1 MADRYP
7 LIYNPSA
14 NQLQELQAGDG
25 LDLGGSGISSV
36 ANINSSGIITAT
48 TFSGAFTGTATL
60 ASGLTGSPSITVNG
74 LFVSGVATFSQDI
87 KLGDNDKANF
97 GDDNDL
103 RIYHDGTN
111 SYVED
116 TGTGDLYISGS
127 TNVIIQ
133 HHTTGETMAKFVGNG
148 AAELYHDNSKK
159 FETIGAGATV
169 TGTLYASSVNA
180 SGTLTGTS
188 VVVGTAATLNTSGL
202 TLTGGVVATGI
213 VTAQAFKGD
222 ASQLTNL
229 PSSFSV
235 LDAYLFS

>member
-1 MADRYP
+1 
-7 LIYNPSA
+7 
-14 NQLQELQAGDG
+14 
-25 LDLGGSGISSV
+25 V
-36 ANINSSGIITAT
+36 T
-48 TFSGAFTGTATL
+48 
-60 ASGLTGSPSITVNG
+60 G
-74 LFVSGVATFSQDI
+74 LFVSGIATFSQDI

-97 GDDNDL
+97 GDGDDL

-116 TGTGDLYISGS
+116 TGAGDLYVSGS

-133 HHTTGETMAKFVGNG
+133 HHSTGETMAKFVGNG

-169 TGTLYASSVNA
+169 TGTLFA
-180 SGTLTGTS
+180 TS
-188 VVVGTAATLNTSGL
+188 VSAAS
-202 TLTGGVVATGI
+202 VSATGN
-213 VTAQAFKGD
+213 VTAQAFVGD

>member
-1 MADRYP
+1 MANRYP

-14 NQLQELQAGDG
+14 GQLQELQVGDN
-25 LDLGGSGISSV
+25 LDLGSSGIVNLGS
-36 ANINSSGIITAT
+36 INASGIITASS
-48 TFSGAFTGTATL
+48 FSGAFSGTATL
-60 ASGLTGSPSITVNG
+60 ASGLTGSPSITITG
-74 LFVSGVATFSQDI
+74 LSVSGISTFAQDI
-87 KLGDNDKANF
+87 NLNDNVKANF
-97 GDDNDL
+97 GDGDDL
-103 RIYHDGTN
+103 RIYHDGSN

-116 TGTGDLYISGS
+116 TGAGDLYISGS

-133 HHTTGETMAKFVGNG
+133 HHSTGETMAKFVGNG

-169 TGTLYASSVNA
+169 TGTLFATSLSS
-180 SGTLTGTS
+180 LS

-202 TLTGGVVATGI
+202 TLTGGVNATGN
-213 VTAQAFKGD
+213 VTAQAFIGD

>member
-14 NQLQELQAGDG
+14 NQLQELQAGDN

-36 ANINSSGIITAT
+36 GNINSSGTITAT
-48 TFSGAFTGTATL
+48 AFSGAFTGTATT
-60 ASGLTGSPSITVNG
+60 ASSLTGSPSITVTG
-74 LFVSGVATFSQDI
+74 LFVSGIATFSQDI

-97 GDDNDL
+97 GDGDDL

-116 TGTGDLYISGS
+116 TGTGDLYLSGS

-133 HHTTGETMAKFVGNG
+133 HHSTGETMAKFVGNG

-169 TGTLYASSVNA
+169 TGTLYATSVSS
-180 SGTLTGTS
+180 LS

-202 TLTGGVVATGI
+202 TLTGGVVATGV
-213 VTAQAFKGD
+213 VTATSFVGSGANLTD
-222 ASQLTNL
+222 LSIPASFNE
-229 PSSFSV
+229 
-235 LDAYLFS
+235 LDAALFN

>member
-1 MADRYP
+1 MANRYP
-7 LIYNPSA
+7 LIYNTSA
-14 NQLQELQAGDG
+14 NQLQELQAGDN
-25 LDLGGSGISSV
+25 LDLGSSGIVNLGS
-36 ANINSSGIITAT
+36 INASGIITASS
-48 TFSGAFTGTATL
+48 FSGAFSGTATL
-60 ASGLTGSPSITVNG
+60 ASGLTGSPSITITG
-74 LFVSGVATFSQDI
+74 LSVSGISTFAQDI
-87 KLGDNDKANF
+87 NLNDNVKANF
-97 GDDNDL
+97 GDGDDL

-116 TGTGDLYISGS
+116 TGAGDLYLSGS

-133 HHTTGETMAKFVGNG
+133 HHSTGETMAKFVGNG

-169 TGTLYASSVNA
+169 TGTLFATSVSS
-180 SGTLTGTS
+180 SS

-202 TLTGGVVATGI
+202 TLTGGVNATGN
-213 VTAQAFKGD
+213 VTAQAFIGD